1 MLLSRRCVSNM
12 LGGAIQ
18 LDKVKVKV
26 IVAGK
31 YILKPYANCSCHMS
45 GVKYEYVFESTCL
58 RLASC

>member
-1 MLLSRRCVSNM
+1 MSNM
-12 LGGAIQ
+12 LGGATQ
-18 LDKVKVKV
+18 LEKVKVKV

-31 YILKPYANCSCHMS
+31 YILKPYANCSCHMF